1 MGQKNLPAHWCV
13 KKLGEVAKSSKGK
26 MPKALADKKSDKYS
40 VPYVNIKAFEK
51 KIFDQYTDG
60 EKCTLCDIDDVLLVW
75 DGARAGLSGRG
86 IKGAVGST
94 LARIDSEVSDKGYL
108 YYFLQTKYRQVNTN
122 PRGVGIPHIEPTLL
136 WNFDYPIPPLP
147 EQKRIVAKIEEL
159 FSDLDKAVEALKKAQ
174 AQLKTYRQAVLKY
187 AFEGRLTHKNIKPG
201 QLPEGW
207 KWVTFGD
214 ILDDISYGTSKK
226 CSYAKKGSPV
236 LRIPNII
243 AGIIDDEDLKYAEF
257 TAEEKKQYSLEDG
270 DILIIRSNGS
280 VSIVGKNA
288 LVSKKHTGYLFA
300 GYLIRMRFAATM
312 YPEYV
317 SAYLDST
324 IARTKIE
331 SVAKSTSGVN
341 NINSKEISR
350 LRIPITDY
358 DQQKRVLQE
367 IETRLSEADYM
378 EKTIIQS
385 IEKADAT
392 RQSIL
397 KKAFEGR
404 LV

>member
-1 MGQKNLPAHWCV
+1 MNVPKGWVL
-13 KKLGEVAKSSKGK
+13 KKFGEVASSSKGK
-26 MPKALADKKSDKYS
+26 MPKTLGDEKSKKHSI
-40 VPYVNIKAFEK
+40 PYVNIKAFEK
-51 KIFDQYTDG
+51 KIFDQFTDG
-60 EKCTLCDIDDVLLVW
+60 EKCTLCEIDDVLLVW

-108 YYFLQTKYRQVNTN
+108 YYFLQTKYRQLNTN

-136 WNFDYPIPPLP
+136 WGFDYPIPPLS
-147 EQKRIVAKIEEL
+147 EQQRIVAKIEEL
-159 FSDLDKAVEALKKAQ
+159 FSDLDKAVESLKKAQ

-187 AFEGRLTHKNIKPG
+187 AFEGRFTHKNIKPG

-207 KWVTFGD
+207 KWVKLGD
-214 ILDDISYGTSKK
+214 IMEDISYGTSKK
-226 CSYAKKGSPV
+226 CSYTKKGSPV

-243 AGIIDDEDLKYAEF
+243 GGVIDDEDLKFAEF
-257 TAEEKKQYSLEDG
+257 TAEEKKHYSLRDG
-270 DILIIRSNGS
+270 DLLIIRSNGS
-280 VSIVGKNA
+280 VSIVGKTA
-288 LVSKKHTGYLFA
+288 LVSDRHSGYLFA
-300 GYLIRMRFAATM
+300 GYLIRLRFTKET
-312 YPEYV
+312 YPKFV
-317 SAYLDST
+317 SCFLGST
-324 IARTKIE
+324 TARTQIE

-350 LRIPITDY
+350 LAIPFTDC
-358 DQQKRVLQE
+358 DQQKFVIQE
-367 IETRLSEADYM
+367 IETRLSEADNL

-385 IEKADAT
+385 LEKADAT